1 MLSVLDT
8 SEVSRG
14 QWQGSAP
21 IAELPSTAGLQG
33 GAQSQEDKFI
43 DGSNC
48 ISTTPAPVLQ
58 STDESSNNSSRS
70 RHSAVD
76 TGLPCSCQGASTA
89 PAGSALPWQQ
99 VGARGE

>member
-33 GAQSQEDKFI
+33 GAQSQENKFI

-58 STDESSNNSSRS
+58 STDESSNNSSHS

-76 TGLPCSCQGASTA
+76 MGLPCSCRGAGTA
-89 PAGSALPWQQ
+89 PTGSALPRQQ